1 MYVSIFIDTATC
13 VQCVHC
19 SHTALYLHSANAA
32 SCNDQ
37 IHIITHRIHTR
48 LLYLYT
54 LHLVATSALLHADQ
68 RSHFRFRP
76 HSLSWFGEWT
86 MRYTITNWVLS
97 NCQRITIIK
106 MKQTLNSSGK
116 IEPSEKPAA
125 AFTVFIRTEASERGE
140 IKVRKRK
147 GYNSRRKKYYFSLY
161 FVWIKKRWH

>member
-1 MYVSIFIDTATC
+1 MVTVCISFLFFFNPSFIFMSMKLYVCVSIFINIATC

-32 SCNDQ
+32 SWNDQ
-37 IHIITHRIHTR
+37 IHIITHRTHTR

-86 MRYTITNWVLS
+86 MRYTITDWILS
-97 NCQRITIIK
+97 NCQRIAMIN
-106 MKQTLNSSGK
+106 MKHTLNVSDK
-116 IEPSEKPAA
+116 IGTKWK
-125 AFTVFIRTEASERGE
+125 TCCC
-140 IKVRKRK
+140 
-147 GYNSRRKKYYFSLY
+147 YYGF
-161 FVWIKKRWH
+161 